1 MFNKRTAL
9 AVFLCVAAAASLTA
23 CNTAYDY
30 DKGTGVNHGATN
42 NSTDIGAVNGTGNA
56 PHTDDGLSKG
66 TGVGAGVNN
75 AVDDFVGTVEGNAM
89 GTTNYR

>member
-42 NSTDIGAVNGTGNA
+42 NSTDIGAVNGTNGA
-56 PHTDDGLSKG
+56 RRVDDGLSKG
-66 TGVGAGVNN
+66 TGVGADMNN
-75 AVDDFVGTVEGNAM
+75 AAEDFVGDIEGDVM
-89 GTTNYR
+89 GYTNYR